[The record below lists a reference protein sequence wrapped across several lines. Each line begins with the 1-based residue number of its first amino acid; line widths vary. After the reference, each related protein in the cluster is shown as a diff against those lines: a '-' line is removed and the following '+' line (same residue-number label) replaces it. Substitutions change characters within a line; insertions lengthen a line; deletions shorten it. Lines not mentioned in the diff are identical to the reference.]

1 MSGIRGGAIPG
12 LDRARDWVLGL
23 MLLIGLIVLV
33 QWSVGWGA
41 LLSPWRDLSAGT
53 LICLLAL
60 TGLSYLLRAVRV
72 YDLFHGLLAG
82 RFPAVLRLSVLH
94 NAANNLLPM
103 RTGELVFPWLM
114 GRYFGHGFVDGLAS
128 LAWIR
133 LLDIH
138 FLGLVGLMI
147 LYLRAPS
154 WLWLWLGL
162 AVLWFGTL
170 GGLIWIRRVA
180 ARSQGGTESR
190 PIRRLVKRVAIAAP
204 GSLSLVLRLYLWTLL
219 SWSFK
224 LFAFATL
231 MRHFVPLD
239 LWRVLIGVT
248 GAELS
253 SVLPFHGIAGT
264 GSYELAAVAALL
276 PLGAEPA
283 AALIG
288 AVNLHLFL
296 LGATLLFAA
305 MSFALP
311 VGGLRTVRPV

>member
-1 MSGIRGGAIPG
+1 MSGIPGGAVPSLG
-12 LDRARDWVLGL
+12 RARDWGLGL
-23 MLLIGLIVLV
+23 VLLIGLIVLV

-41 LLSPWRDLSAGT
+41 LLAPWRDLSAGT
-53 LICLLAL
+53 LIWLLAL
-60 TGLSYLLRAVRV
+60 TALSYVMRAVRV
-72 YDLFHGLLAG
+72 YDLFHGRLAG

-114 GRYFGHGFVDGLAS
+114 GRYFGHGFVDGLTS

-133 LLDIH
+133 LLDLH

-147 LYLRAPS
+147 LYLRTPS
-154 WLWLWLGL
+154 WLWPGL
-162 AVLWFGTL
+162 AVVWLGTL
-170 GGLIWIRRVA
+170 GGLIWVRRVA

-190 PIRRLVKRVAIAAP
+190 RIRRLVKRIAIAAP
-204 GSLSLVLRLYLWTLL
+204 GSVSLVLRLYLWTLL

-231 MRHFVPLD
+231 MQHFVPLD
-239 LWRVLIGVT
+239 LWRVLVGVT

-276 PLGAEPA
+276 PFGAEPA
-283 AALIG
+283 TALIG

-305 MSFALP
+305 MVFALP
-311 VGGLRTVRPV
+311 VGRSRTVRPV